1 MSYILDALQK
11 AAAERQRGQVPTLVP
26 PTPWETVS
34 SAAPRRRLGP
44 AGFALL
50 GMGLAAVLLGIWWK
64 ADRAPAA
71 ATRQATTT
79 AQPPAAPPTGVP
91 TPEPSG
97 EPAAPQATVA
107 GPPFQSSAPILAPAP
122 APATRPAAAH
132 PPAAATPA
140 PATLARELKVSGA
153 TYSDNPEHRML
164 IINGQVVREGQ
175 LVRPGLT
182 LEAIGPR
189 SAIFNEGG
197 RRFNLN
203 H

>member
-50 GMGLAAVLLGIWWK
+50 GMGLAAALLGIWWK
-64 ADRAPAA
+64 SDRAPAA
-71 ATRQATTT
+71 TTSQATTT
-79 AQPPAAPPTGVP
+79 AQPPATLPADGP
-91 TPEPSG
+91 TPAPSG
-97 EPAAPQATVA
+97 EPAVPQAMEA
-107 GPPFQSSAPILAPAP
+107 GLPFQSSAPILAPAP
-122 APATRPAAAH
+122 APATRSAAAP
-132 PPAAATPA
+132 PPAVVPA
-140 PATLARELKVSGA
+140 PATLARELEVSGA

>member
-11 AAAERQRGQVPTLVP
+11 ATAERQRGQVPTLAP
-26 PTPWETVS
+26 PTPWE
-34 SAAPRRRLGP
+34 AASTAAARRRLGP

-50 GMGLAAVLLGIWWK
+50 GVGLAAVLLGIWWK

-71 ATRQATTT
+71 ATSQATTT
-79 AQPPAAPPTGVP
+79 AQPPAGGP
-91 TPEPSG
+91 TPAPSG

-107 GPPFQSSAPILAPAP
+107 GLPFQSSAPILAPVP
-122 APATRPAAAH
+122 APATRPAAAP
-132 PPAAATPA
+132 PPAVAPA